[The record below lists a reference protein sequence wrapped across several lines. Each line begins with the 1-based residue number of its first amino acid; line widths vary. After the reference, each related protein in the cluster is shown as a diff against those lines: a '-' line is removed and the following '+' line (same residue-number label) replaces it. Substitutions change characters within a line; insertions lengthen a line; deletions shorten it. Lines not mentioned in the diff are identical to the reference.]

1 MPVVELTSENFE
13 ATVQDNDI
21 VLVDFWASWCGPCQM
36 FAPIYEAA
44 AERYPNVVFGKVN
57 TEEQQ
62 ELAAHFGIRS
72 IPTLML
78 FRDKVVLFQQAGVLP
93 ESALDDVVKK
103 AQELDMEEVH
113 KQIAEQQAAGAAS

>member
-1 MPVVELTSENFE
+1 MAVVELTSENFE
-13 ATVQDNDI
+13 ATVRDNDV

-44 AERYPNVVFGKVN
+44 AEKFPNVVFGKVN

-62 ELAAHFGIRS
+62 ELAAHFAIRS

-93 ESALDDVVKK
+93 ESTLEDVVKK

-113 KQIAEQQAAGAAS
+113 KQIAEQ